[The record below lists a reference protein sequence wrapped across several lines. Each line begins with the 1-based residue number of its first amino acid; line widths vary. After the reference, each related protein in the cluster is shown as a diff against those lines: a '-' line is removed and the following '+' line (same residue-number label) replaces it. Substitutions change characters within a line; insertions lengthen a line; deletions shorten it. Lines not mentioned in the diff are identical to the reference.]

1 MFKMKKLLF
10 VLISSLATIS
20 LTAQNKSTGIP
31 KFYIDGGV
39 GMASHN
45 GVFTALGGTA
55 VLKNNWLASISYYNL
70 DMNPKN
76 LPSNYEPGFTMV
88 ILFPFPDE
96 MPSVKMSV
104 VNFIGG
110 KLFPLGRK
118 TWITAEAGL
127 SVVAGEKFQ
136 FTPQPVVE
144 DEDWHMSS
152 NYSTQKTSQTTVGGM
167 LRTNFNWAFSPY
179 VGLSVGG
186 FANLNSIQSPVGVEF
201 KLIAGWL
208 NTKKKS
214 AK

>member
-1 MFKMKKLLF
+1 MKKLLF

-20 LTAQNKSTGIP
+20 LTAQNKPTGIT
-31 KFYIDGGV
+31 KFYVDGGV
-39 GMASHN
+39 GAASLN
-45 GVFTALGGTA
+45 GVFAALGGTA
-55 VLKNNWLASISYYNL
+55 VLQNNWLASISYYNL

-76 LPSNYEPGFTMV
+76 LPSNYESGYTIM
-88 ILFPFPDE
+88 ILFPFPDA

-104 VNFIGG
+104 VNFTGG
-110 KLFPLGRK
+110 KLFALGRK

-127 SVVAGEKFQ
+127 SVVSGEKFQ
-136 FTPQPVVE
+136 FTSQPLVGGLF
-144 DEDWHMSS
+144 DMSS
-152 NYSTQKTSQTTVGGM
+152 NYSAQKSKQTTVGGM
-167 LRTNFNWAFSPY
+167 LRTDFNWAFTRY
-179 VGLSVGG
+179 IGLSVGG

>member
-1 MFKMKKLLF
+1 MKKLLF

-20 LTAQNKSTGIP
+20 LTAQNKPTGIP
-31 KFYIDGGV
+31 KFYVDGGI
-39 GMASHN
+39 GGASHN
-45 GVFTALGGTA
+45 GVFATLGGTA

-76 LPSNYEPGFTMV
+76 LPSDYQQGQT
-88 ILFPFPDE
+88 IIIIFPFPDE

-104 VNFIGG
+104 VNFTGG

-127 SVVAGEKFQ
+127 SFVSGEKFQ
-136 FTPQPVVE
+136 FTPQKVE
-144 DEDWHMSS
+144 GDLFYMSA
-152 NYSTQKTSQTTVGGM
+152 NYSAQKTRQNTVGGI
-167 LRTNFNWAFSPY
+167 LRTNFNWAFTPY

-186 FANLNSIQSPVGVEF
+186 FANFNSIQSPVGFEI